1 MVTEP
6 SAIRP
11 GNTMNLEAGSNIVL
25 TKTEVSPTVSKVHI
39 STSPKLTADS
49 LTINNG
55 GPTISNTGIDMN
67 NTVISNVAEG
77 SAPNDAVNVQQLNK
91 AVDSVRGNFA
101 GVVNQMNEN
110 RKISSGGIAAAMAF
124 EHPLDTQPG
133 KISAGVGVAHFDGQS
148 AMALSTSYLTPNAK
162 TRFSVGVAG
171 STASKVG
178 VRAGMSFVFD

>member
-1 MVTEP
+1 
-6 SAIRP
+6 
-11 GNTMNLEAGSNIVL
+11 MNLEAGSNIVL

-124 EHPLDTQPG
+124 ERPLDTQPG